1 MSWEDCAAR
10 YTTAEEIVAGYT
22 AAFRAKLAK
31 PLVGILIP
39 KRSTDVKAPVEK
51 SPLTCENRE
60 KVEAN
65 QKALGSLQKTYGKIR
80 LRRAARLICAVNKV
94 EPSDVF
100 SRGRKREC
108 IPARRMLICLLRRR
122 GLSLAAIGRLIHRDH
137 TTVLYQLRWVEA
149 HGSYR

>member
-22 AAFRAKLAK
+22 AAFRSKSHK
-31 PLVGILIP
+31 PLVRIP
-39 KRSTDVKAPVEK
+39 ESKRSTDVKPPVEK
-51 SPLTCENRE
+51 LALTCENRAKTDE
-60 KVEAN
+60 NK
-65 QKALGSLQKTYGKIR
+65 KALRSLQATYGKIR

-94 EPSDVF
+94 EPKDVF
-100 SRGRKREC
+100 SKGRKREC
-108 IPARRMLICLLRRR
+108 IPARRMLICFLRRR
-122 GLSLAAIGRLIHRDH
+122 GLGLAAIGRLIHRDH